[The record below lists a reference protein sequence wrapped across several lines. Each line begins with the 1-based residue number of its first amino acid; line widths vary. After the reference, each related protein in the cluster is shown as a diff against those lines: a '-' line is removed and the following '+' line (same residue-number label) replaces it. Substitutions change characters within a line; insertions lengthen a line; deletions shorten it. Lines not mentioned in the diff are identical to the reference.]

1 MSTTAQLILF
11 GYVAFG
17 VVTAI
22 IADRKNRNVIGWG
35 ILGFLF
41 GVFALVI
48 CAVLPRRQ
56 PSGMY

>member
-1 MSTTAQLILF
+1 MILF